1 MTFEINEYDY
11 KNICETVLHSHYRY
25 KEADIEVQNFYDEVL
40 ENEIDN
46 WYCSGVS
53 PASIDDYILYDLE
66 YYTYDEFI
74 YNNIEE
80 FKEYIEDQ
88 GISNEEFDH
97 MLESGD
103 YSAVWDKIEELVD
116 YYCYDIYDNYGY
128 IVSR

>member
-1 MTFEINEYDY
+1 MTFEMNEYDY
-11 KNICETVLHSHYRY
+11 KNICEIVLHSHYRY
-25 KEADIEVQNFYDEVL
+25 KEADIEDQNFYDEVL

-46 WYCSGVS
+46 WYCSGMN

-80 FKEYIEDQ
+80 FKEYIEEQ

-97 MLESGD
+97 MLKSGD
-103 YSAVWDKIEELVD
+103 YSAVWDKIEEMAN
-116 YYCYDIYDNYGY
+116 YYCYDIYNNYGY
-128 IVSR
+128 IVAR